1 MTSVEKPCIKC
12 NELWPD
18 DKEFFFA
25 GRGNSALLSVCK
37 ACYAEHYRTPES
49 RRKPKRAAPST
60 CLPSAALQGIFHDL
74 VAGAHA

>member
-1 MTSVEKPCIKC
+1 MTSTEKPCIKC

-25 GRGNSALLSVCK
+25 GRGSTALLSVCK
-37 ACYAEHYRTPES
+37 ACYAEHYRSPES
-49 RRKPKRAAPST
+49 RRKPKKAVPATS
-60 CLPSAALQGIFHDL
+60 LSAVTLQGIFHDL